1 MIQKYLDEQG
11 TQYLINK
18 ILTLLG
24 QKVNIESGKGLSEE
38 DFTTV
43 LKRKLENLDLNIS
56 IQDDILIIEKGE

>member
-1 MIQKYLDEQG
+1 MMQKYLNEQG

-18 ILTLLG
+18 ILTLLEK
-24 QKVNIESGKGLSEE
+24 KVNIESGKGLSEE

-43 LKRKLENLDLNIS
+43 LKHKLENLDLNIS

>member
-56 IQDDILIIEKGE
+56 I

>member
-1 MIQKYLDEQG
+1 MIQKYLNEQG

-18 ILTLLG
+18 ILTLLE

-43 LKRKLENLDLNIS
+43 LKHKLENLDLNIS
-56 IQDDILIIEKGE
+56 I